1 MYILPRIK
9 KFSACSLAILLTFG
23 SFGFTRNE
31 SLITTHADKEQSQ
44 YSQKLDDL
52 SKKQQELEKKIAN
65 ADDNIKGQ
73 QEKLENV
80 SKQMK
85 VISDKIKSSEKYA
98 SQIEDEMCKIDD
110 KMRETE
116 YNLSNKEDEIK
127 GNVNDFMKRVR
138 AMYVNGSNSYTS
150 IIASSDDFYDILM
163 RTELIKK
170 VAEHDNDTIKALI
183 KQKKDIDKTK
193 NDLEKQSES
202 LKKKSKEYSEQQK
215 NLSAEYDKLVEM
227 KSEYGESLSTLE
239 SDKNSYQD
247 EVDQV
252 LNDYKDVAEQA
263 ARSTSTTKVT
273 TTKSTTKKATKST
286 KKTTTTKR
294 NTTTKTTKKST
305 TTHTT
310 TKTNIQTTKKQT
322 TPKPTTTPKKTTVNT
337 PQTKPPISSGNE
349 PNSSKANILVNTAR
363 SMVGAAYVWG
373 SATPYATDCSGLT
386 MQCYAKIGISL
397 PHKASAQANYGTAVS
412 YSNMQK
418 GDLIFFGGNSYS
430 SIYHVAIYVGDG
442 KMIHAEN
449 TNTGVVISYVSSF
462 SKYNHITCIKRLI

>member
-52 SKKQQELEKKIAN
+52 SKKQRELEKKIAN
-65 ADDNIKGQ
+65 ADDNIKGH

-294 NTTTKTTKKST
+294 NTTTKT
-305 TTHTT
+305 
-310 TKTNIQTTKKQT
+310 NIQTTKKQT

-418 GDLIFFGGNSYS
+418 GDLIFFGGDSYS